1 MWEAVTAIINH
12 FLISDP
18 GETAT
23 SLSRLGL
30 RWDGRKISILVE
42 INLWE
47 TLLLEIS
54 LRAQSN
60 RFRMR
65 TSHPLAITQETDL
78 SMTTLLSLAAA
89 LFCQTRH
96 SHSVKTRSDE
106 AASGKYFKTRYFN
119 RKGHKFNEEA
129 TFLWRAGFLL
139 LQMLL
144 LGPYSWDL
152 CKVASFLCVA
162 SFSFKVLKTFSIL
175 FLRQFSEFPQ
185 PVRLCD
191 ARRFAQP
198 RQVQQDNPGLQAE
211 AEGECG
217 LHLW

>member
-1 MWEAVTAIINH
+1 
-12 FLISDP
+12 
-18 GETAT
+18 
-23 SLSRLGL
+23 
-30 RWDGRKISILVE
+30 
-42 INLWE
+42 
-47 TLLLEIS
+47 
-54 LRAQSN
+54 
-60 RFRMR
+60 MR
-65 TSHPLAITQETDL
+65 TSHPLAITQETDS

-89 LFCQTRH
+89 LFYQTRH

-175 FLRQFSEFPQ
+175 FLCQFSEFPQ

-217 LHLW
+217 LHLRWGRHYIIIILHFIIIQDNISSQRRQRLHHRPWYPLDPSRTGKGLS

>member
-42 INLWE
+42 INFLRN
-47 TLLLEIS
+47 LNILLEIS

-96 SHSVKTRSDE
+96 SHLVKTRSDE

-129 TFLWRAGFLL
+129 TFL
-139 LQMLL
+139 
-144 LGPYSWDL
+144 
-152 CKVASFLCVA
+152 
-162 SFSFKVLKTFSIL
+162 
-175 FLRQFSEFPQ
+175 
-185 PVRLCD
+185 
-191 ARRFAQP
+191 
-198 RQVQQDNPGLQAE
+198 
-211 AEGECG
+211 
-217 LHLW
+217 